1 MDSEGYQK
9 WLLSVKG
16 LKRSTC
22 LSRISNCAKVERY
35 EGDLDL
41 HYERDRLGQLL
52 ERLSYTAQDE
62 RYRLPARHK
71 VPLTGS
77 VRRGTAP
84 LKSAVT
90 LYRDF
95 KDSQHLDLL
104 FVAGSSD
111 EAAEFRQQLLWG
123 EVFMKRYKHQLE
135 LLHADP
141 LFALLMDEV
150 ARRAEGQ
157 GVDACRDAAV
167 GVFGACEPQR
177 RFAELQAIA
186 DDVCAQGHSMAA
198 VYSSV
203 YFAVRIL
210 ELARAAGEPGERIL
224 PRLPDDSLHHSA
236 AGEVGH
242 QQVGTVDARD
252 DGRR

>member
-41 HYERDRLGQLL
+41 LYERDRLGELL
-52 ERLSYTAQDE
+52 ERLSYTAEDE
-62 RYRLPARHK
+62 RLRVPARHK
-71 VPLTGS
+71 IPLSGS

-104 FVAGSSD
+104 FVAGTSD

-123 EVFMKRYKHQLE
+123 ELFMKRYQHQLE
-135 LLHADP
+135 QLHADP
-141 LFALLMDEV
+141 LFAVLMGEV
-150 ARRAEGQ
+150 ARRAGSQE
-157 GVDACRDAAV
+157 VEACRGAAV
-167 GVFGACEPQR
+167 ELFTACTPER
-177 RFAELQAIA
+177 RFPELQLILS
-186 DDVCAQGHSMAA
+186 DVCDEGHSPAA

-203 YFAVRIL
+203 YFALRIL
-210 ELARAAGEPGERIL
+210 GLARAAGDPSQGF
-224 PRLPDDSLHHSA
+224 
-236 AGEVGH
+236 
-242 QQVGTVDARD
+242 
-252 DGRR
+252 

>member
-16 LKRSTC
+16 LMRSTC

-41 HYERDRLGQLL
+41 HYERDRLAELL
-52 ERLSYTAQDE
+52 AKLSYTADDE
-62 RYRLPARHK
+62 RRGLPARHK

-77 VRRGTAP
+77 LRRGTAP

-141 LFALLMDEV
+141 LFTLLMDEV
-150 ARRAEGQ
+150 VRRSPDQ
-157 GVDACRDAAV
+157 SVDSLREAAV
-167 GVFGACEPQR
+167 ELFNACQPQR
-177 RFAELQAIA
+177 RFPELQQIVSE
-186 DDVCAQGHSMAA
+186 VCEGGHSAA
-198 VYSSV
+198 AAYSSV
-203 YFAVRIL
+203 YFALRIL
-210 ELARAAGEPGERIL
+210 SLARAAGTP
-224 PRLPDDSLHHSA
+224 S
-236 AGEVGH
+236 
-242 QQVGTVDARD
+242 
-252 DGRR
+252 